1 MRVIIMNTNQ
11 DILALLKQVNLPG
24 AQMKYEAQANEPMYT
39 KLEFNERFSEIL
51 TSEIEFKADK
61 RKKMLIKQ
69 AKLRYPSVFLETLDY
84 SLYPELKQ
92 KQMKQLATCDWI
104 RAFHHVLIT
113 GKTGT
118 GKTSLACIVAQE
130 AIKQLIPV
138 LFFRLSNL
146 LLELVSAQQDEK
158 LKVFIR
164 KLNRSP
170 LLIID
175 DWGNALMNKAQ
186 RHLFFELI
194 ESRDLNA
201 SLLITSQYPVSVWH
215 ESFQDSSLAD
225 SVLDRIIHNAHHID
239 FKGDSLRKLMAKR
252 KLNHE

>member
-1 MRVIIMNTNQ
+1 MNTNQ
-11 DILALLKQVNLPG
+11 DILSLFKQANLPG
-24 AQMKYEAQANEPMYT
+24 AQTRYEAQENEAIYT
-39 KLEFNERFSEIL
+39 KLAFNDRLFEIL
-51 TSEIEFKADK
+51 TGEIEFRTDK

-69 AKLRYPSVFLETLDY
+69 AKLRYPSVFIETLDY

-92 KQMKQLATCDWI
+92 KQMKQLIACDWL
-104 RAFHHVLIT
+104 RDSRHLLIT

-118 GKTSLACIVAQE
+118 GKTSLACILAQE

-158 LKVFIR
+158 LKFFIR
-164 KLNRSP
+164 KLNRTP

-175 DWGNALMNKAQ
+175 DWGNALMNKSQ

-239 FKGDSLRKLMAKR
+239 LKGDSLRKLMAR
-252 KLNHE
+252 KETKL

>member
-1 MRVIIMNTNQ
+1 MRIIIMNTKQ
-11 DILALLKQVNLPG
+11 EVLALFKQLKLLG
-24 AQMKYEAQANEPMYT
+24 AQARYGEQENEPNYA
-39 KLEFNERFSEIL
+39 KLAFNERLFEIL
-51 TSEIEFKADK
+51 TGEIEFKTDK
-61 RKKMLIKQ
+61 RRKRLIKQ

-92 KQMKQLATCDWI
+92 KQMQQLVACDWI
-104 RAFHHVLIT
+104 RDFRHVLIT

-118 GKTSLACIVAQE
+118 GKTALACIIAQE

-138 LFFRLSNL
+138 VFFRLSNL

-164 KLNRSP
+164 KLNRTP
-170 LLIID
+170 LLVID
-175 DWGNALMNKAQ
+175 DWGNALMNKTQ

-201 SLLITSQYPVSVWH
+201 SLLITSQYPVSIWH

-239 FKGDSLRKLMAKR
+239 FKGESLRKLMAQKED
-252 KLNHE
+252 KL